1 MSSVVVA
8 SSDQVGA
15 NVDGE
20 AVVLGLKDGIYYGLN
35 PVGARIWSLL
45 EQPTTVAEIR
55 DRVVAEYDVTPER
68 CERDLLALL
77 ERLAGHGLVV
87 VRNDAA
93 AR

>member
-15 NVDGE
+15 NLDGE
-20 AVVLGLKDGIYYGLN
+20 TVLLGLKDGVYYGLN

-45 EQPTTVAEIR
+45 EQPSTVAEIR
-55 DRVVAEYDVTPER
+55 DRILAEYDVAPER

-77 ERLAGHGLVV
+77 ERLAEHGLVV
-87 VRNDAA
+87 ARNDAP

>member
-15 NVDGE
+15 NLDGE
-20 AVVLGLKDGIYYGLN
+20 TVLLGLKDGVYYGLN

-45 EQPTTVAEIR
+45 EQPSTVAEIR
-55 DRVVAEYDVTPER
+55 DRILAEYVVAPER

-77 ERLAGHGLVV
+77 ERLAEHGLVV
-87 VRNDAA
+87 ARNDAP